1 MKTSH
6 RRDRPDALVK
16 LPLAFRVPPPVE
28 PVAREVVPGVERT
41 RHVVITGATAG
52 TGAAPTRVDVHSPA
66 GGFRQR
72 EQRPPPIHVVAQA
85 VTPPPLEHQH
95 LGPRRVYLR
104 VFFER
109 GAEAGF
115 ALNAKPL
122 VPPPQPRGRRV
133 RIGRGS
139 LVTVDRRLD
148 RFPVRRRR
156 RGGFRWRRRRRRR
169 RGGRRLCGGLF
180 DRIGLVLA
188 SIRHLLLLLL
198 LLLLRLLS
206 PEFDVEDPRWRGRAF
221 PPRALTAGDAPHPP
235 FTSMRHPV
243 ADLLQCLHSPH
254 RGRHPRRLHPRS
266 NHLPQPGVPLALGA
280 ELPNRREQKE
290 QDDAHRGG
298 VPRSPSLRARR
309 SCGMTRR
316 HHGGVPRDARGSPGP
331 P

>member
-41 RHVVITGATAG
+41 RHVFITGATAG

-122 VPPPQPRGRRV
+122 VTPPQPRGRRV

-188 SIRHLLLLLL
+188 SI
-198 LLLLRLLS
+198 
-206 PEFDVEDPRWRGRAF
+206 
-221 PPRALTAGDAPHPP
+221 
-235 FTSMRHPV
+235 
-243 ADLLQCLHSPH
+243 
-254 RGRHPRRLHPRS
+254 LHPS
-266 NHLPQPGVPLALGA
+266 FFSSCSSSVPL
-280 ELPNRREQKE
+280 P
-290 QDDAHRGG
+290 
-298 VPRSPSLRARR
+298 
-309 SCGMTRR
+309 
-316 HHGGVPRDARGSPGP
+316 
-331 P
+331 